1 MPTSAVL
8 IASKGAVIFCA
19 LALYGALEQIF
30 DFHSAEG
37 AVWTSELATALFITV
52 CTACAAPFLVKLSR
66 GTGNVVLG
74 LLCEMSGWSWIGAS
88 EDAFSGTSGASAK
101 VYSILT
107 FLGLFLVL
115 APLYLLF
122 WWYLRLITHASPRLV
137 RKMSKLDQ
145 EVAGYVFGFSLHLLF
160 SRIVGGVL
168 FGGKELSYYAY
179 YLMFVVQ
186 LGFACIVIVA
196 LERLRVR
203 IPTTYETMKETCQI
217 TLEVTEH
224 ALGVSLGFA
233 YLQQFQASWAD
244 LVYEDFGEGYEAD
257 DATWLEVEDESS
269 DEEGTVLKPQQAWFG
284 VLWLTMVLS
293 ILIVSHAFIA
303 ASLKFRATS
312 QLKKALRRLSKECA
326 SLAFGFATEKAVGTV
341 RLAYLGSDI
350 EATLM
355 SILVS
360 GFVLVALIVRHTF
373 AHKKR
378 QERRD
383 ERITTSENLYVS
395 SPLERN
401 NDTESDS
408 DSAEEVHGPDTFEL
422 VNAMTWTAP
431 AGELHPVSGDSAENA
446 TPRDVAKIAT
456 P

>member
-1 MPTSAVL
+1 
-8 IASKGAVIFCA
+8 
-19 LALYGALEQIF
+19 
-30 DFHSAEG
+30 
-37 AVWTSELATALFITV
+37 
-52 CTACAAPFLVKLSR
+52 
-66 GTGNVVLG
+66 
-74 LLCEMSGWSWIGAS
+74 
-88 EDAFSGTSGASAK
+88 
-101 VYSILT
+101 
-107 FLGLFLVL
+107 
-115 APLYLLF
+115 
-122 WWYLRLITHASPRLV
+122 
-137 RKMSKLDQ
+137 
-145 EVAGYVFGFSLHLLF
+145 
-160 SRIVGGVL
+160 
-168 FGGKELSYYAY
+168 
-179 YLMFVVQ
+179 
-186 LGFACIVIVA
+186 
-196 LERLRVR
+196 
-203 IPTTYETMKETCQI
+203 
-217 TLEVTEH
+217 
-224 ALGVSLGFA
+224 
-233 YLQQFQASWAD
+233 
-244 LVYEDFGEGYEAD
+244 
-257 DATWLEVEDESS
+257 
-269 DEEGTVLKPQQAWFG
+269 
-284 VLWLTMVLS
+284 MVLS

-408 DSAEEVHGPDTFEL
+408 DSAEEVHGPDTFEI